1 MFNKVER
8 KKIKKLYDSFVKD
21 RLEYGD
27 FFEKIKVGT
36 KMKELRG
43 HHAGQNFVVKK
54 IRPSG
59 GRLNFMIEYDD
70 GQEYSAYSDD
80 LWDDYKANKL
90 VFADSIARDS
100 KKASELKEGDEIT
113 YQNEQWNVSQI
124 RKGPFGITVRINSKS
139 TPVKTREVIY
149 KATDIVDSKKKD
161 SSINNVYYEE
171 LESNDAK
178 KYAQRFGLKLKEMKN
193 MYGEPLFLFTGSMQ
207 NIGKLMLALEEEG
220 LEPSDP
226 KF

>member
-8 KKIKKLYDSFVKD
+8 KKIKKLYDSLVKD

-27 FFEKIKVGT
+27 FFDKIKVGT

-90 VFADSIARDS
+90 VFADS
-100 KKASELKEGDEIT
+100 T
-113 YQNEQWNVSQI
+113 
-124 RKGPFGITVRINSKS
+124 T
-139 TPVKTREVIY
+139 
-149 KATDIVDSKKKD
+149 KATDIVDSKKD

-171 LESNDAK
+171 LDSSDAR

-193 MYGEPLFLFTGSMQ
+193 MYGEPLFLFIGSMQ
-207 NIGKLMLALEEEG
+207 NIGKLMLALDEEEG

>member
-1 MFNKVER
+1 MFDKVER

-27 FFEKIKVGT
+27 FFDKIKVGT

-90 VFADSIARDS
+90 VFADSIKTKDA
-100 KKASELKEGDEIT
+100 ETEVFFEEIDRNT
-113 YQNEQWNVSQI
+113 
-124 RKGPFGITVRINSKS
+124 
-139 TPVKTREVIY
+139 
-149 KATDIVDSKKKD
+149 
-161 SSINNVYYEE
+161 
-171 LESNDAK
+171 
-178 KYAQRFGLKLKEMKN
+178 AQRYARRFKVKLKEMKN
-193 MYGEPLFLFTGSMQ
+193 WLGQPMFRFYSNDEKAVLD
-207 NIGKLMLALEEEG
+207 LMGAIMDEEG
-220 LEPSDP
+220 IDPSDP
-226 KF
+226 